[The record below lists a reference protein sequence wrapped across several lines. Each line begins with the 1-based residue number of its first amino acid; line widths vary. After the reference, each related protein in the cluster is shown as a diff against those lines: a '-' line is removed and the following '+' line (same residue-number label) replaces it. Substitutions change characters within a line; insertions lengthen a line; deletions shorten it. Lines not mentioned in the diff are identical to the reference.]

1 MENKIL
7 GEKWGVPQ
15 YFHFISSNSKNFE
28 KCFVLTFLL
37 DPADCKSS
45 CKIQSDVP
53 KVSVRLLPTNNRVL
67 KQISA
72 FSLFIDPEVTVTE
85 SYIPEFSLSTFIADL
100 GGSLG
105 LWLGVG
111 AVQIMSSGV
120 ALVNWIQTK
129 KHLMLNAVM
138 TVQSTV
144 LRKLQLLYLS
154 ESSVSRNRKA
164 ENEL

>member
-1 MENKIL
+1 M
-7 GEKWGVPQ
+7 
-15 YFHFISSNSKNFE
+15 
-28 KCFVLTFLL
+28 
-37 DPADCKSS
+37 
-45 CKIQSDVP
+45 
-53 KVSVRLLPTNNRVL
+53 
-67 KQISA
+67 
-72 FSLFIDPEVTVTE
+72 TE
-85 SYIPEFSLSTFIADL
+85 SYIPEFSFSTFIADL